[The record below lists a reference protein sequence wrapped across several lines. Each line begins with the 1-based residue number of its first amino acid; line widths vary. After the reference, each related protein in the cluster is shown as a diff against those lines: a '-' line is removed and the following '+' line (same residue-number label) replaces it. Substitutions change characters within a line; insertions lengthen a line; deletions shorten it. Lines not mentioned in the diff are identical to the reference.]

1 MAVCATHHQAMK
13 GFKRIQQEYFKSSLL
28 QGPPSG
34 GDTGGSG
41 DDDGGGFPAKWF
53 KGCRVKR

>member
-1 MAVCATHHQAMK
+1 MTPETH
-13 GFKRIQQEYFKSSLL
+13 FKSSLL

>member
-1 MAVCATHHQAMK
+1 MIH
-13 GFKRIQQEYFKSSLL
+13 FSSLL

-41 DDDGGGFPAKWF
+41 DDDGSGFPAKWF
-53 KGCRVKR
+53 KAFKVKR